1 MAYRRLLL
9 PITGTAAGEAAMST
23 ALMVA
28 RIWDAHLHCLHVRVD
43 ARDVAPLAGEG
54 LSGAMIEEMM
64 AATERE
70 SGERAGRVRAL
81 FERFAAIHGDLTLA
95 SDPNTALKTPGV
107 TLSFEAIAGREED
120 VVAQQ
125 SRLYDMAVVPHPE
138 ADEDVSSSDA
148 LHAVLFDS
156 GRPVL
161 IAPRTAP
168 ATIGTRVCIAWNGSA
183 ESAAA
188 VAAALPWLHR
198 AQAVRILH
206 SEDYQRRG
214 PQADG
219 IRAYLRWHGIE
230 AEMMPFKPATREV
243 GAGLLGA
250 ARDFGADL
258 LCQGA
263 YSHSRLRQLILGGV
277 TRHVL
282 ENADIPVLMCR

>member
-9 PITGTAAGEAAMST
+9 PLTGTAAGEAALNT

-28 RIWDAHLHCLHVRVD
+28 RMWNAHVHCLHVRVD

-81 FERFAAIHGDLTLA
+81 FERFVQGRDVTIALSAE
-95 SDPNTALKTPGV
+95 SALKTEGP
-107 TLSFEAIAGREED
+107 TLSFESIAGREED

-138 ADEDVSSSDA
+138 ADDDVSSSDA

-161 IAPRTAP
+161 IAPRQSP
-168 ATIGTRVCIAWNGSA
+168 ETIGTRVCCAWNGTA

-188 VAAALPWLHR
+188 VAAALPWLHH
-198 AQAVRILH
+198 AEAVRVLY
-206 SEDYQRRG
+206 SDDYQRRG
-214 PQADG
+214 PAAEGLQ
-219 IRAYLRWHGIE
+219 AYLRWHEIQAE
-230 AEMMPFKPATREV
+230 AVPFKPQTREV
-243 GAGLLGA
+243 GAGLLGSV
-250 ARDFGADL
+250 RDFQADL
-258 LCQGA
+258 LCMGA

>member
-9 PITGTAAGEAAMST
+9 PLTGTAAGEAALNT

-28 RIWDAHLHCLHVRVD
+28 RMWNAHVHCLHVRVD

-70 SGERAGRVRAL
+70 SGERANRVHAL
-81 FERFAAIHGDLTLA
+81 FERFVQGRDVTIALNAE
-95 SDPNTALKTPGV
+95 SALKSDGP
-107 TLSFEAIAGREED
+107 TLSFESIAGREED

-138 ADEDVSSSDA
+138 AEEDVSSSDA

-161 IAPRTAP
+161 IAPRQSPT
-168 ATIGTRVCIAWNGSA
+168 TIGTRVCCAWNGTA

-188 VAAALPWLHR
+188 VAAALPWLHQ
-198 AQAVRILH
+198 AEAVRVLH
-206 SEDYQRRG
+206 SDDYQRRG
-214 PQADG
+214 PTAEGLQ
-219 IRAYLRWHGIE
+219 AYLRWHGIT
-230 AEMMPFKPATREV
+230 AETTPFKPQTREV

-250 ARDFGADL
+250 TRDFNADL
-258 LCQGA
+258 LCMGA

>member
-1 MAYRRLLL
+1 MAFRRVLVPL
-9 PITGTAAGEAAMST
+9 TGTAAGEAAIAT
-23 ALMVA
+23 ALMTA
-28 RIWDAHLHCLHVRVD
+28 RVWNAHVHCLHVRVD

-70 SGERAGRVRAL
+70 SGERANRVRAL
-81 FERFAAIHGDLTLA
+81 FDRMAGGLGDVTLA
-95 SDPNTALKTPGV
+95 DSAEIASKADGV
-107 TLSFEAIAGREED
+107 TLSFESIAGREED

-125 SRLYDMAVVPHPE
+125 SRLYDLVVVPHPE

-161 IAPRTAP
+161 IAPRKAP
-168 ATIGTRVCIAWNGSA
+168 ATIGTRISCAWNGTA

-188 VAAALPWLHR
+188 MAAALPWLHQ
-198 AQAVRILH
+198 AQATQVLYAD
-206 SEDYQRRG
+206 EYQRRG
-214 PQADG
+214 PKVDG
-219 IRAYLRWHGIE
+219 ILSYLHWHGIE
-230 AEMMPFKPATREV
+230 AESRLFKPMTRDV

-250 ARDFGADL
+250 VRDYQSDM
-258 LCQGA
+258 LCMGA
-263 YSHSRLRQLILGGV
+263 YSHSRIRQLILGGV

-282 ENADIPVLMCR
+282 ENSDIPVLMCR

>member
-1 MAYRRLLL
+1 MAFRRVLVPL
-9 PITGTAAGEAAMST
+9 TGTAAGEAAIAT
-23 ALMVA
+23 ALMTA
-28 RIWDAHLHCLHVRVD
+28 RVWNAHVHCLHVRVD

-70 SGERAGRVRAL
+70 SGERANRVRAL
-81 FERFAAIHGDLTLA
+81 FDRMVGGLGDVTLA
-95 SDPNTALKTPGV
+95 DSAEIASKADGV
-107 TLSFEAIAGREED
+107 TLSFESIAGREED

-125 SRLYDMAVVPHPE
+125 SRLYDLVVVPHPE

-161 IAPRTAP
+161 IAPRKAP
-168 ATIGTRVCIAWNGSA
+168 ATIGTRISCAWNGTA

-188 VAAALPWLHR
+188 MAAALPWLHQ
-198 AQAVRILH
+198 AQATQVLYAD
-206 SEDYQRRG
+206 EYQRRG
-214 PQADG
+214 PKVDG
-219 IRAYLRWHGIE
+219 ILSYLHWHGIE
-230 AEMMPFKPATREV
+230 AESRLFKPMTRDV

-250 ARDFGADL
+250 VRDYQSDM
-258 LCQGA
+258 LCMGA
-263 YSHSRLRQLILGGV
+263 YSHSRIRQLILGGV

-282 ENADIPVLMCR
+282 ENSDIPVLMCR

>member
-9 PITGTAAGEAAMST
+9 PLTGTAAGEAALAT

-28 RIWDAHLHCLHVRVD
+28 RIWNAHVHCLHVRVD

-81 FERFAAIHGDLTLA
+81 FERFAEHAGDVALA
-95 SDPNTALKTPGV
+95 TSAETALKHDGP
-107 TLSFEAIAGREED
+107 TLSFESIAGREED

-138 ADEDVSSSDA
+138 SGEDVSSSDA

-161 IAPRTAP
+161 IAPREPP
-168 ATIGTRVCIAWNGSA
+168 ATLGTRVCCAWNGTA

-188 VAAALPWLHR
+188 MAAALPWLHR
-198 AQAVRILH
+198 ANAVRILYAD
-206 SEDYQRRG
+206 EYQRRG
-214 PQADG
+214 PGVEG
-219 IRAYLRWHGIE
+219 IRSYLRWHEIE
-230 AEMMPFKPATREV
+230 AETQLFKPLTKDV

-250 ARDFGADL
+250 ARDFQADL
-258 LCQGA
+258 LCMGA

-277 TRHVL
+277 TRHIL
-282 ENADIPVLMCR
+282 ENSDMPVLMCR

>member
-9 PITGTAAGEAAMST
+9 PLTGTAAGEAALKT

-28 RIWDAHLHCLHVRVD
+28 RTWNAHVHCLHVRVD

-70 SGERAGRVRAL
+70 SGERAGRVRSL
-81 FERFAAIHGDLTLA
+81 FEKFVQGRDVTIALSAE
-95 SDPNTALKTPGV
+95 SALKTEGP
-107 TLSFEAIAGREED
+107 TLSFESIAGREED

-161 IAPRTAP
+161 IAPREPP
-168 ATIGTRVCIAWNGSA
+168 ATIGTRVCCAWNGTA

-188 VAAALPWLHR
+188 VAAALPWLHH
-198 AQAVRILH
+198 AEAVRILH

-214 PQADG
+214 PDAEG
-219 IRAYLRWHGIE
+219 LRAYLRWHSIQ
-230 AEMMPFKPATREV
+230 AETVPFKPQTREV

-250 ARDFGADL
+250 VRDFNADL
-258 LCQGA
+258 LCMGA

>member
-9 PITGTAAGEAAMST
+9 PLTGTAAGEAALNT

-28 RIWDAHLHCLHVRVD
+28 RTWNAHVHCLHVRVD

-81 FERFAAIHGDLTLA
+81 FEKFVQGRDVTIALSAE
-95 SDPNTALKTPGV
+95 SALKTEGP
-107 TLSFEAIAGREED
+107 TLSFESIAGREED
-120 VVAQQ
+120 IVAQQ

-161 IAPRTAP
+161 IAPRESP
-168 ATIGTRVCIAWNGSA
+168 ASIGSRVCCAWNGTA

-188 VAAALPWLHR
+188 VAAALPWLHH
-198 AQAVRILH
+198 AEAVRILY
-206 SEDYQRRG
+206 SDDYQRRG
-214 PQADG
+214 PTAEGLQ
-219 IRAYLRWHGIE
+219 AYLRWHEVQAE
-230 AEMMPFKPATREV
+230 AVPFKPMTREV

-250 ARDFGADL
+250 VRDFNADL
-258 LCQGA
+258 LCMGA